1 LDSTICGLRKALKI
15 IGGKWKILIL
25 CSIYESGV
33 IRYGELKRKID
44 GITNT
49 MLAQSLHELEES
61 ELVIRRQYNEM
72 PLRVEYELTEKCK
85 TLIPILLDLKDWSEK
100 NI

>member
-1 LDSTICGLRKALKI
+1 LDSTICGLRKALNI

-25 CSIYESGV
+25 CSIHEVGV
-33 IRYGELKRKID
+33 MRYNELKRKVD

-49 MLAQSLHELEES
+49 MLAQSLHELEEAN
-61 ELVIRRQYNEM
+61 LVTRQQYNEM
-72 PLRVEYELTEKCK
+72 PLRVEYSLTPKCK